1 METVLVLDVAA
12 TEGGALS
19 ILQEYYDRLREDTRA
34 NFVFCLSTPQLEE
47 TDHLRV
53 RRFPWVK
60 RSWLHRLWF
69 EHVTLP
75 RLMKEEGIT
84 RVFSLQNTAVTG
96 AKVPQTIYLHQ
107 PLPFCGIRFSLREN
121 PLFWVYQHLL
131 APRILR
137 GLRVAE
143 QVIVQTEWMK
153 SAACE
158 KAGISPDK
166 VVLEA
171 PKVNVAV
178 TETFDAAA
186 WKRTFFYPASP
197 LSYKNHEL
205 IFRAVERLV
214 AEGVQDFCVQLTL
227 RADQLPQLANYP
239 AAQPHVELLGQI
251 PREEV
256 MRRYARAV
264 LLFPS
269 YVETFGLPLLEAR
282 LTDAPVIAS
291 DCPFSNE
298 ILAGYEK
305 ASFFDPFSAEQLAL
319 RMRAVLEG
327 EV

>member
-12 TEGGALS
+12 AEGGALS
-19 ILQEYYDRLREDTRA
+19 ILQEYYDRLRADTRA
-34 NFVFCLSTPQLEE
+34 NFVFCVSFPELEE
-47 TDHLRV
+47 TAHLRV

-69 EHVTLP
+69 EHITLP

-96 AKVPQTIYLHQ
+96 AKVPQTMYLHQ
-107 PLPFCGIRFSLREN
+107 PLPFCGIRFKLREN

-137 GLRVAE
+137 GLRVADK
-143 QVIVQTEWMK
+143 VIVQTEWMK
-153 SAACE
+153 TAACE

-171 PKVNVAV
+171 PQVNVEIK
-178 TETFDAAA
+178 ETFDPQK
-186 WKRTFFYPASP
+186 WERTFFYPASP
-197 LSYKNHEL
+197 LSYKNHEI
-205 IFRAVERLV
+205 IFQAIERLA
-214 AEGVQDFCVQLTL
+214 AEGVEDFTVQLTL
-227 RADQLPQLANYP
+227 RAEQLPALAKYP
-239 AAQPHVELLGQI
+239 AAQKRVELLGQI
-251 PREEV
+251 PREAV
-256 MRRYARAV
+256 MAGYARAV

-282 LTDAPVIAS
+282 LTGAPVIAS

-305 ASFFDPFSAEQLAL
+305 ASFFDPFSAEELAA
-319 RMRAVLEG
+319 RMRAALEG
-327 EV
+327 GV